1 MKTVSTLGLVAA
13 LASAAL
19 LSGCLGTNERHFGIV
34 EAPNEPR
41 VDLVRLEHPVLFAP
55 GGANISVDESRA
67 LDNFLQRNEIG
78 FGDEVAVSV
87 LGSEDQLAR
96 RRAFKVATQLEESDL
111 KPLAGPPR
119 ENLGGLNQPAV
130 LVTVN
135 RYVVTPPIC
144 PNMGHPNSHNVKNTQ
159 SADANCAQNYNLSMM
174 VANPRDLFRGAE
186 MGPQDGARAALGVER
201 HRIDEE
207 KELPTVGL
215 DTIERQVIE

>member
-1 MKTVSTLGLVAA
+1 MKAVSTLGLVAA
-13 LASAAL
+13 LAGATL

-34 EAPNEPR
+34 EAPNDPR

-55 GGANISVDESRA
+55 GGANVSVDESRA
-67 LDNFLQRNEIG
+67 LEAFLQRNDIG

-87 LGSEDQLAR
+87 VGSEDQLAR
-96 RRAFKVATQLEESDL
+96 RRAFKVATQLEDADL

-119 ENLGGLNQPAV
+119 DNLAGLSEPAV

-135 RYVVTPPIC
+135 RYVVTPPVC
-144 PNMGHPNSHNVKNTQ
+144 PNMGHPNSHNVKNEQ
-159 SADANCAQNYNLSMM
+159 SANSDCAQKYNLSMM
-174 VANPRDLFRGAE
+174 VANPRDLFRGAP
-186 MGPQDGARAALGVER
+186 MGPQDGARAALAIER